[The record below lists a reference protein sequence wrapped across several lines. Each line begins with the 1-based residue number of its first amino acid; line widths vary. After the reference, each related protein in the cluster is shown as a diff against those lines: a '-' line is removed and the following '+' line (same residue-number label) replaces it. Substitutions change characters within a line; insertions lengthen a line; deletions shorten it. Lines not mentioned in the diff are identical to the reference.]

1 MLFIAAIIDKRIEIW
16 IPSFAMM
23 QCGNYNNVKQ
33 YDSSLAYAVASYI
46 NYEFILLIIFIMCI
60 FKLRHIKDE
69 FNINSELRVMTTLL
83 LISDLLYISS
93 ILFLYDTVY
102 VVLGFLEYI
111 EVLLSLSLLYVTSIS
126 PII

>member
-1 MLFIAAIIDKRIEIW
+1 MLFIAAIIDKKIEIW

-23 QCGNYNNVKQ
+23 QCGDYKTVKG
-33 YDSSLAYAVASYI
+33 YEDSLNFAVACYI
-46 NYEFILLIIFIMCI
+46 NYEFILLTIFIVCTY
-60 FKLRHIKDE
+60 KLRHIKDE

-111 EVLLSLSLLYVTSIS
+111 EVLLSLSLLYVTSIR
-126 PII
+126 PIV